1 MSGMNNA
8 QLRIA
13 IIGCGTWGSVHAKIL
28 DHHPNVQLTALV
40 DFDITKAEALASK
53 LTSKVSIYQNID
65 NLFREE
71 PLIEAVTIAVPD
83 PMHLESILKSIA
95 ANKHILVEKP
105 LTTTVS
111 DAQVCLDAL
120 AGFKKTFM
128 VNFHLRWM
136 TPFYKAKE
144 AIRSGKI
151 GQPQF
156 CRFEQSNSFFVPTK
170 MLSWASK
177 TNSLWFLGIH
187 SVDMMQW
194 LLGSRVSR
202 VYCVSRRNLLE
213 KQGISTEDSFI
224 STLEFQNGAT
234 ASLENL
240 WILPNNHPTIGT
252 CRCNIVGSEG
262 CINIDA
268 INNGGLRMIQEEH
281 GISDANLFGLN
292 DIDTNQIGSPVL
304 SISHF
309 IRCALT
315 GEKPIVDIQDAVS
328 SVKIIAALEQSAR
341 ERTPV
346 DII

>member
-1 MSGMNNA
+1 MSAMNKK
-8 QLRIA
+8 QLRMA
-13 IIGCGTWGSVHAKIL
+13 IVGCGTWGSVHAKIL
-28 DHHPNVQLTALV
+28 DRHPDVQLAALV
-40 DFDITKAEALASK
+40 DFDKAKAESLAST
-53 LTSKVSIYQNID
+53 LQSKVTIYQRLD
-65 NLFREE
+65 ELFRQD
-71 PLIEAVTIAVPD
+71 PLIDAVTIAVPD
-83 PMHLESILKSIA
+83 PVHLESIIKSVA

-111 DAQVCLDAL
+111 DAQACLKAL
-120 AGFKKTFM
+120 EGYQKTFM

-136 TPFYKAKE
+136 TPFYKAWE
-144 AIRSGKI
+144 AITSGKI

-177 TNSLWFLGIH
+177 SNALWFLGIH
-187 SVDMMQW
+187 SVDMLQW
-194 LLGSRVSR
+194 LMGSRVAR

-213 KQGISTEDSFI
+213 KQGITTEDSFV

-262 CINIDA
+262 CMNIDA
-268 INNGGLRMIQEEH
+268 INNGGLRMIQDQQ
-281 GISDANLFGLN
+281 GFSDANLFGLN
-292 DIDTNQIGSPVL
+292 SIDAHQIGSPVL

-315 GEKPIVDIQDAVS
+315 GDKPIVTIEDAVS
-328 SVKIIAALEQSAR
+328 SVKIIAALEQSAHFR
-341 ERTPV
+341 KPV